1 MILRAYSL
9 LDVKA
14 LQYNP
19 PFFQSTDAVAIRALR
34 DLVNDLN
41 TTVGRHPSDFKL
53 YCIGTFDDA
62 TGHFEPLHPMMHVMD
77 ALSLVPVSPPSLFD
91 TNIRPDGASVK
102 QATQELAQRA
112 LDFAKANGVGQ

>member
-14 LQYNP
+14 LQYHS
-19 PFFQSTDAVAIRALR
+19 PFFQPTDATAIRSLR

-53 YCIGTFDDA
+53 YCVGTYDDS
-62 TGHFEPLHPMMHVMD
+62 TGHFETLHPMMHVMD
-77 ALSLVPVSPPSLFD
+77 AVALVPVTPPSLPFHD
-91 TNIRPDGASVK
+91 LMPSAAER
-102 QATQELAQRA
+102 Q
-112 LDFAKANGVGQ
+112 ANGSAV

>member
-19 PFFQSTDAVAIRALR
+19 PFFQTTDAVAIRALR

-53 YCIGTFDDA
+53 YCIGTYDDA
-62 TGHFEPLHPMMHVMD
+62 TGHFEPLQPHMHVMD
-77 ALSLVPVSPPSLFD
+77 AMSLVPVQAPTLPFTELTPSAAE
-91 TNIRPDGASVK
+91 RKP
-102 QATQELAQRA
+102 
-112 LDFAKANGVGQ
+112 NGVGQ

>member
-14 LQYNP
+14 LQYHP
-19 PFFQSTDAVAIRALR
+19 PFFQSTDATAIRALR

-53 YCIGTFDDA
+53 YCVGTYDDA

-77 ALSLVPVSPPSLFD
+77 ALSLVPVSPPSLPF
-91 TNIRPDGASVK
+91 N
-102 QATQELAQRA
+102 ELAPRA
-112 LDFAKANGVGQ
+112 DERKPNGGAL

>member
-53 YCIGTFDDA
+53 YCIGSYDDA

-77 ALSLVPVSPPSLFD
+77 AISLVPVSPPTLPFHELQP
-91 TNIRPDGASVK
+91 RPEERDGKFTV
-102 QATQELAQRA
+102 TRTRPNGEAQ
-112 LDFAKANGVGQ
+112 

>member
-53 YCIGTFDDA
+53 YCIGSYDDS

-77 ALSLVPVSPPSLFD
+77 ALSLVPVSPPSLPFHELEPKPAERR
-91 TNIRPDGASVK
+91 TNGGA
-102 QATQELAQRA
+102 Q
-112 LDFAKANGVGQ
+112 

>member
-14 LQYNP
+14 LQYHA
-19 PFFQSTDAVAIRALR
+19 PFFQSTDATAIRALR

-53 YCIGTFDDA
+53 YCVGTYDDA
-62 TGHFEPLHPMMHVMD
+62 TGHFEALHPMMHVMD
-77 ALSLVPVSPPSLFD
+77 AISLVAVSPPKMHAEQLQPELF
-91 TNIRPDGASVK
+91 
-102 QATQELAQRA
+102 ERA
-112 LDFAKANGVGQ
+112 PNGDAR